1 MFASLASRMSG
12 RAGWGKRLVA
22 ASIVGGVVVGAVAA
36 SLLDHPAQSAG
47 PKVQC
52 ADVLRATGEGRFAG
66 MTWIAGGRFRMGS
79 VGHDPDEAPVRS
91 VDVQGFWIDTF
102 EVTNAQFAA
111 FVAATGWV
119 TVAERSSSAGSS
131 GVAPG
136 GAVFTLPRR
145 GNAGQWVFMA
155 GANWRHPDGPASTI
169 EGKESEPVVQI
180 ALEDA
185 VAYAAWAGKKL
196 PSEIQWEY
204 AARGG
209 LDAKT
214 YAWGDEL
221 VTAEDWKANTWQGA
235 FPYENSA
242 ADGFAGRSP
251 VGCFA
256 PNGYGVHDM
265 IGNVWEW
272 TRDPYSAGP
281 AVAAAA
287 GAPRG
292 VIKGGSFLC
301 APNYCQRYR
310 PAARHPQDADL
321 GANHLGFRTV
331 INID

>member
-1 MFASLASRMSG
+1 MSG
-12 RAGWGKRLVA
+12 RAGRAKMLVA
-22 ASIVGGVVVGAVAA
+22 ASAIGGVVAGVVAA
-36 SLLDHPAQSAG
+36 SLLGRPARSAAV
-47 PKVQC
+47 PRVEC
-52 ADVLRATGEGRFAG
+52 ADVVRSTGQGRFAG

-79 VGHDPDEAPVRS
+79 AGHYPDEAPVRS

-111 FVAATGWV
+111 FVNATGYV
-119 TVAERSSSAGSS
+119 TVAERGASDGSS

-136 GAVFTLPRR
+136 GAVFTLPQR
-145 GNAGQWVFMA
+145 GGIGQWGFMS
-155 GANWRHPDGPASTI
+155 GANWRHPEGPASSI

-185 VAYAAWAGKKL
+185 MAYATWAGKVL
-196 PSEIQWEY
+196 PSESQWEY

-242 ADGFAGRSP
+242 EDGFVGRSP

-272 TRDPYSAGP
+272 TRDSYSAGP
-281 AVAAAA
+281 AAAVVV
-287 GAPRG
+287 GVHRG

-321 GANHLGFRTV
+321 GTNHLGFRTV
-331 INID
+331 INVD

>member
-1 MFASLASRMSG
+1 
-12 RAGWGKRLVA
+12 
-22 ASIVGGVVVGAVAA
+22 
-36 SLLDHPAQSAG
+36 
-47 PKVQC
+47 
-52 ADVLRATGEGRFAG
+52 
-66 MTWIAGGRFRMGS
+66 MGS
-79 VGHDPDEAPVRS
+79 VGHYPDEAPVRS

-111 FVAATGWV
+111 FVNATGYV
-119 TVAERSSSAGSS
+119 TVAERGAGDGSSALT
-131 GVAPG
+131 PG
-136 GAVFTLPRR
+136 GAVFTLPQR
-145 GNAGQWVFMA
+145 GSLGQWVFMP
-155 GANWRHPDGPASTI
+155 GANWRHPDGPASSI

-185 VAYAAWAGKKL
+185 RAYATWAGRVL
-196 PSEIQWEY
+196 PSESQWEY

-242 ADGFAGRSP
+242 DDGFVGRSP

-256 PNGYGVHDM
+256 PNGYGVYDM

-272 TRDPYSAGP
+272 TRDLYSAGDTADL
-281 AVAAAA
+281 AV
-287 GAPRG
+287 GLHRG

-321 GANHLGFRTV
+321 GTNHLGFRTV
-331 INID
+331 INVD